1 MPSSPSPGATAP
13 AKPVDSRAF
22 AIEAARALNDD
33 KCTDVLV
40 LDVAAVSSV
49 TDWIV
54 IATGTSDRQMR
65 GVLHNVADLG
75 ETLGHTA
82 VRTSSDERATWLL
95 ADFVDVIVH
104 LFEPNA
110 RAYYDL
116 EMLWGDAPRIP
127 WERPKGERPPHAKP
141 KAGEDA

>member
-1 MPSSPSPGATAP
+1 MPTTPPSRSSGASKAT
-13 AKPVDSRAF
+13 DSRSF
-22 AIEAARALNDD
+22 AIEAARALSDD

-40 LDVAAVSSV
+40 LDVTGVSSV

-54 IATGTSDRQMR
+54 IGTGTSDRQMR
-65 GVLHNVADLG
+65 GILHNDADLG
-75 ETLGHTA
+75 ESLGHPSA
-82 VRTSSDERATWLL
+82 RTSSDERATWLL

-141 KAGEDA
+141 KPSENA